1 MTAVA
6 QAGVGTRRVLQRG
19 AKGDDVRMLQEL
31 LGRAGFVVDTSGG
44 GVGIFGPRTEKAV
57 REFQSARGLDVD
69 GKVGTKTWAALIL
82 GGGTAPR
89 GLSDAGAR
97 FIARFEGFR
106 SKPYDDPAG
115 HCTIGYGH
123 LIHRGR
129 CTGSEPAELRAGIT
143 EQRALRILHADA
155 AVAAEAVRTSVKV
168 PLDQQQFDALVSFTF
183 NLGAGNL
190 RSSTLLR
197 KLNAGD
203 YDSVPAELSR
213 WNKAGGKVLRGL
225 VKRRE
230 AEGALFRDGTY

>member
-6 QAGVGTRRVLQRG
+6 EAGVSTRRTLQRG
-19 AKGDDVRMLQEL
+19 AKGEDVRMLQEL

-57 REFQSARGLDVD
+57 RDFQSARGLGVD
-69 GKVGTKTWAALIL
+69 GKVGTKTWAAL
-82 GGGTAPR
+82 TVEKRVPS

-123 LIHRGR
+123 LVHRGR

-143 EQRALRILHADA
+143 EQRALRMLHADA
-155 AVAAEAVRTSVKV
+155 AVAAEAVRTSVNV
-168 PLDQQQFDALVSFTF
+168 PLDQQQFDALLSFTF

-203 YDSVPAELSR
+203 YGSVPAELSR

>member
-6 QAGVGTRRVLQRG
+6 EAGMSTRRMLQRG
-19 AKGDDVRMLQEL
+19 AKGEDVRMLQDL
-31 LGRAGFVVDTSGG
+31 LGRAGFAVDTSAGG
-44 GVGIFGPRTEKAV
+44 AGTFGPRTEEAV
-57 REFQSARGLDVD
+57 RGFQSARGLDVD
-69 GKVGTKTWAALIL
+69 GKVGTKTWAALIAE
-82 GGGTAPR
+82 GAPPR

-143 EQRALRILHADA
+143 EQRALRMLHADA

-203 YDSVPAELSR
+203 YGSVPAELSR

>member
-6 QAGVGTRRVLQRG
+6 EAGASTRRTLQRG
-19 AKGDDVRMLQEL
+19 AKGEDVRTLQEL
-31 LGRAGFVVDTSGG
+31 LGRAGFAVDTSGG
-44 GVGIFGPRTEKAV
+44 GTGIFGPRTEKAV
-57 REFQSARGLDVD
+57 RDFQSARGLDVD
-69 GKVGTKTWAALIL
+69 GKVGTKTWAALIA
-82 GGGTAPR
+82 GGSPPR

-97 FIARFEGFR
+97 FIARHEGFR

-143 EQRALRILHADA
+143 EQRALRMLQADA

-183 NLGAGNL
+183 NLGPGNL

-197 KLNAGD
+197 KLNAGN
-203 YDSVPAELSR
+203 YGSVPAELSR
-213 WNKAGGKVLRGL
+213 WNKAGGVVFRGL

>member
-6 QAGVGTRRVLQRG
+6 EAGASTRRTLQRG
-19 AKGDDVRMLQEL
+19 AKGEDVRTLQEL
-31 LGRAGFVVDTSGG
+31 LGRAGFAVDTSGG
-44 GVGIFGPRTEKAV
+44 GAGTFGPRTEKAV
-57 REFQSARGLDVD
+57 RDFQSARGLDVD
-69 GKVGTKTWAALIL
+69 GKVGTKTWAALIA
-82 GGGTAPR
+82 GGSPPR

-97 FIARFEGFR
+97 FIARHEGFR

-143 EQRALRILHADA
+143 EQRALRMLQADA

-183 NLGAGNL
+183 NLGPGNL

-197 KLNAGD
+197 KLNAGN
-203 YDSVPAELSR
+203 YGSVPAELSR
-213 WNKAGGKVLRGL
+213 WNKAGGVVFRGL